1 MDQELKELLRQWN
14 LGQLIGFFEFN
25 NITDMDTFL
34 HLSKDEIQDIIPKG
48 SRCYEAFTEKFIS
61 EVCKRQRLSDDSSL
75 SNKENEEAEVVQE
88 DNVAHSLASNDEN
101 TIPLGASQDN
111 NLNATSTVHSD
122 RQENPTLSENPVHTR
137 LRLLDTHYTSFQK
150 SRPLFKLLKSTMKGI
165 TILYHYAKNKVVWRK
180 HLARIIVDE
189 AMKHTLTHPLN
200 NFTLGIEDFKNMYLD
215 IRQIFP
221 SELNPRAFI
230 EEGETVTSSKGTNK
244 KSSSGALPN
253 AYERLWNMTGGSG
266 LRDVKQSVKKN
277 PSTPVARLTEVDL
290 EIIYKKDDKPDEEK
304 LLKAWLASC
313 PVRISIEYPKL
324 TLEGNQAKFGALH
337 GPVAPK
343 LIGVDAQQ
351 RLVLVKFQP
360 DELCQFK
367 DTDTLQKL
375 KTHWPAIAAK
385 TVDIAIALNNVAIST
400 NKPKDVIPI
409 EIDTDKL
416 GKNQNYTCAL
426 GFLLLHHLIKYFYNG
441 KKMQRKA
448 TKSEV
453 GDSFIQQ
460 IEVDCNTDKL
470 KALAIKNRE
479 LCSSLGINAH
489 PFIVYNGSLDSMK
502 AGHVV
507 IGDLIYDCATAVD
520 AVDLC
525 FKSFL
530 AFNLDYPL
538 SCVHLWSFLHKYVY
552 ELKACG
558 KFTVSPSS
566 ITDFVDKL
574 MSAGAF
580 SSVENN

>member
-1 MDQELKELLRQWN
+1 MPRPDMDQELKELLRQWN
-14 LGQLIGFFEFN
+14 LGQLIGFFEFH
-25 NITDMDTFL
+25 NITDMDIFL
-34 HLSKDEIQDIIPKG
+34 HLSKDEIQDIIPKD

-88 DNVAHSLASNDEN
+88 DNVAHFLASNDGN
-101 TIPLGASQDN
+101 TIPLGASKDN
-111 NLNATSTVHSD
+111 NLNATSTVQSD
-122 RQENPTLSENPVHTR
+122 RQENPTL
-137 LRLLDTHYTSFQK
+137 
-150 SRPLFKLLKSTMKGI
+150 
-165 TILYHYAKNKVVWRK
+165 
-180 HLARIIVDE
+180 
-189 AMKHTLTHPLN
+189 
-200 NFTLGIEDFKNMYLD
+200 LGIEDFKNMYLD
-215 IRQIFP
+215 KRQIFP
-221 SELNPRAFI
+221 FGLNPRAFI

-290 EIIYKKDDKPDEEK
+290 EIIYKKDDEPDEEK

-343 LIGVDAQQ
+343 LIRIDAQQ

-409 EIDTDKL
+409 EIDTDNL
-416 GKNQNYTCAL
+416 GK
-426 GFLLLHHLIKYFYNG
+426 IK
-441 KKMQRKA
+441 
-448 TKSEV
+448 
-453 GDSFIQQ
+453 
-460 IEVDCNTDKL
+460 VDCNTDKL

-489 PFIVYNGSLDSMK
+489 PFIVYNSSLDSMK

-507 IGDLIYDCATAVD
+507 VGDLVYDCATAVD
-520 AVDLC
+520 AADLC